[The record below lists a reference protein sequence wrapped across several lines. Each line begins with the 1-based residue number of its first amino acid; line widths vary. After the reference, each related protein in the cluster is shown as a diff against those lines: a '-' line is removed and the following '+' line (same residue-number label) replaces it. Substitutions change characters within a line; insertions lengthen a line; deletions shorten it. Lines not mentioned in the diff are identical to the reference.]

1 MYPCCGVVSIRDHDS
16 RAWRKRSGEGSG
28 KKLYTLNGGGPIPSP
43 AFPFLLVNLGRDSLF
58 PRWPTGSA
66 IFHDR
71 YDYSLCRH
79 SSTETNRLRSI
90 RLSPR
95 CPPPFL
101 PSPPSSARCR
111 EGFLYNSIVC
121 PSLRKRRDPRALE
134 NARHTRDRISLSS
147 LLSSPLLWHGMALA
161 LTRERIRGKSCNERS
176 PPPPPPL
183 RRSSSRL
190 SRPRNG

>member
-16 RAWRKRSGEGSG
+16 RARRKRSGEGSG

-95 CPPPFL
+95 CL
-101 PSPPSSARCR
+101 
-111 EGFLYNSIVC
+111 
-121 PSLRKRRDPRALE
+121 SLI
-134 NARHTRDRISLSS
+134 HI
-147 LLSSPLLWHGMALA
+147 
-161 LTRERIRGKSCNERS
+161 
-176 PPPPPPL
+176 
-183 RRSSSRL
+183 
-190 SRPRNG
+190 

>member
-1 MYPCCGVVSIRDHDS
+1 MVWFPSRPRFAGREETIR
-16 RAWRKRSGEGSG
+16 RGSG

-95 CPPPFL
+95 CPPP
-101 PSPPSSARCR
+101 PPPSARCR
-111 EGFLYNSIVC
+111 EGFLYNSTVC
-121 PSLRKRRDPRALE
+121 PSLRKRRDPSSR
-134 NARHTRDRISLSS
+134 TRDTREIESLFLSLSL
-147 LLSSPLLWHGMALA
+147 LLSSDTGRHWL
-161 LTRERIRGKSCNERS
+161 
-176 PPPPPPL
+176 
-183 RRSSSRL
+183 
-190 SRPRNG
+190 